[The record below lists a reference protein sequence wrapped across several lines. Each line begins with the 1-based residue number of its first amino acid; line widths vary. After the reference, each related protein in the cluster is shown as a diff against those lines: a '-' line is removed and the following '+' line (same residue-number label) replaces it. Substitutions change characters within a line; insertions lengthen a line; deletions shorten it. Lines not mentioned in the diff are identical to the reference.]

1 MNVREG
7 EDEQKTGGDTMK
19 HRHLF
24 YCKYVLGLFVFLFL
38 LSFLVQTGYGAE
50 LANQGGPKPKIGER
64 AKRIRKNLQRIRQAV
79 KVQKMHTGR
88 LMEMPDVMGTAT
100 GMTSDGEPMI
110 KVFTRRPGV
119 ANLPKSLDGF
129 PVKVEVTGM
138 FVAQEDPTAR
148 FIRPV
153 PIGVSTGHPAITAG
167 TIGARVKDSAGN
179 VYALSNNH
187 VYANMNAAS
196 LGDPVLQP
204 AALDGGTNPADKIGT
219 LSAYKSI
226 LFNGGIN
233 DIDAAIALSSTS
245 QLSNG
250 TPAFDQ
256 TGEAGYGVPSSQI
269 YADVNGDGFFDD
281 KNDLLGLYVQKF
293 GRTSGMTHG
302 QITDINVT
310 VDVCYEPFWI
320 WCFTWGT
327 FVDQIGIMSVDSNPF
342 SEGGDSGS
350 LIVTDDENNQL
361 VGLLF
366 AGNGTKTLANR
377 IDLVLDGFNVTVD
390 GEAANP
396 VTDIEI
402 ASVSVPESV
411 VQNDVVEVQVTVQNV
426 GNQDVNNDIV
436 VTLNDNDAD
445 YASYTITGGLIAGAS
460 TTVIFNWSSSLPGEH
475 HLVARHDYDDI
486 DPDNDSLSTTVTVE
500 DAFIDIGIT
509 KINAPSS
516 VAKGENVDVVVKV
529 ENLGNRD
536 VGDDVTVTLVD
547 NEGFYANDTIWGGL
561 VVGSSAQITFPWPAS
576 SEGTYELVASHDYIE
591 YDDNSSNDSASAI
604 VNVEPAVT
612 DIAITN
618 IDAPVTVSEGN
629 KANVVVRV
637 ENRGNKDVTV
647 AIEVQLTSDNAT
659 HNDSSDDI
667 AIGTQIIDTGLMR
680 GAFRDVTFQWDT
692 TGAAHD
698 IHALEALHL
707 FSDDVSANNVGTA
720 SVEVIPPQ
728 TVTPQLRTGKV
739 CANSD
744 TWTKVN
750 LDHTYREMV
759 VVCTPSY
766 DRDPLYGTTMPVV
779 AQVRNTHFGDSFEV
793 KLAQAV
799 GGSVERSEAWVYW
812 MVVEAGV
819 YDLPG
824 VKMEADTFVSV
835 VTDNYSSWV
844 GQSRTYQL
852 PGGYTNPV
860 VLGQVMTY
868 SSELWTSFWCRGSS
882 KNQPP
887 SANSLYV
894 GKHKGEDRWFT
905 RANERIGYIVIEAG
919 SGDIEGT
926 RYVAD
931 LGGDTIKGMADS
943 PPYDYP
949 LNGLS
954 FTPSTAI
961 VTQAGMDGGNGGW
974 AIIYGDDP
982 LPQDWMDLAID
993 EDWVKDGESRHT
1005 TEQVGYI
1012 VFEEQQFPITIEG
1025 QSCQYIY

>member
-1 MNVREG
+1 
-7 EDEQKTGGDTMK
+7 MK
-19 HRHLF
+19 HRHLYGF
-24 YCKYVLGLFVFLFL
+24 RLVLGLFVFLFL
-38 LSFLVQTGYGAE
+38 LSFSVKVGYGEE
-50 LANQGGPKPKIGER
+50 LANQGGPKPKIG
-64 AKRIRKNLQRIRQAV
+64 KRVKWIRKNHERICQAV

-88 LMEMPDVMGTAT
+88 LMEMADVMGTAT
-100 GMTSDGEPMI
+100 GITAEGEPVI
-110 KVFTRRPGV
+110 KVFIRRPGI
-119 ANLPKSLDGF
+119 ANLPKRLDGF

-204 AALDGGTNPADKIGT
+204 AALDGGTNPADRIGT
-219 LSAYKSI
+219 LSDYQPI

-233 DIDAAIALSSTS
+233 NIDGAIALSSTS
-245 QLSNG
+245 QLRNG
-250 TPAFDQ
+250 TPITDQ
-256 TGEAGYGVPSSQI
+256 NQEAGYGVPSSQI
-269 YADVNGDGFFDD
+269 YGDTNGDGFFDNKD
-281 KNDLLGLYVQKF
+281 DLLGLYVQKF

-320 WCFTWGT
+320 WCLTWGT
-327 FVDQIGIMSVDSNPF
+327 FVDQIGITSVEATAF

-350 LIVTDDENNQL
+350 LIVTDDENKQP

-366 AGNGTKTLANR
+366 AGNSTKTLANR
-377 IDLVLDGFNVTVD
+377 IDLVFDRFNVAVD
-390 GEAANP
+390 GEAAEP
-396 VTDIEI
+396 VTDIET
-402 ASVSVPESV
+402 ASVSVPASV
-411 VQNDVVEVQVTVQNV
+411 VQYDMVEVQVTIQNV
-426 GNQDVNNDIV
+426 GNQDVTENIL
-436 VTLNDNDAD
+436 VTLNDNEAD
-445 YASYTITGGLIAGAS
+445 YTSDTIAGGLMAGAS
-460 TTVIFNWSSSLPGEH
+460 ATVIFNWSPSSTGEH
-475 HLVARHDYDDI
+475 HLVARHDYNDI
-486 DPDNDSLSTTVTVE
+486 NPDNDSLSTTVTVE
-500 DAFIDIGIT
+500 DAFIDIGIAN
-509 KINAPSS
+509 INAPSS
-516 VAKGENVDVVVKV
+516 VVAGDSVDVVVSV
-529 ENLGNRD
+529 ENVGNKNVTDPIRVYLVSD
-536 VGDDVTVTLVD
+536 NATPEDTEDDIEVGLQTLS
-547 NEGFYANDTIWGGL
+547 EGLAPGGL
-561 VVGSSAQITFPWPAS
+561 AELTFPWS
-576 SEGTYELVASHDYIE
+576 SSVLGEYILVASHDYTE
-591 YDDNSSNDSASAI
+591 DDNNSSNDSASTI
-604 VNVEPAVT
+604 VNVETAVT

-618 IDAPVTVSEGN
+618 ITAPSTVSEGS

-637 ENRGNKDVTV
+637 ENLGNQDVTEP
-647 AIEVQLTSDNAT
+647 IIVQLTSDNASP
-659 HNDSSDDI
+659 DELDDDI
-667 AIGTQIIDTGLMR
+667 LIGTQTMDDGLIR

-707 FSDDVSANNVGTA
+707 FSDDVSANNVGTT
-720 SVEVIPPQ
+720 SVDVTPPQ
-728 TVTPQLRTGKV
+728 TVTPHLRTGKV

-750 LDHTYREMV
+750 LDHTYREMI

-766 DRDPLYGTTMPVV
+766 DRDPLYGTTMPVL

-824 VKMEADTFVSV
+824 VKMEADTFVST

-882 KNQPP
+882 KSQPP
-887 SANSLYV
+887 SANALYV

-919 SGDIEGT
+919 SGDIDGT

-931 LGGDTIKGMADS
+931 LGGDTIRGMADS
-943 PPYDYP
+943 PPYAYP

-961 VTQAGMDGGNGGW
+961 ATQAAMDGGNGGW
-974 AIIYGDDP
+974 AVIYGDDP
-982 LPQDWMDLAID
+982 LPPDWMDLAID

-1012 VFEEQQFPITIEG
+1012 VLEEQQFPITIEG